1 MASSD
6 DVTKEFTTD
15 AATSE
20 NAIVHGVITSLSP
33 MKKGKASNF
42 FHANFSDGDTQL
54 RLVGFQ
60 DAQRKRLSYFEKD
73 SSGITVEH
81 CKIKRARQSYDMEV
95 ILKPTTKI
103 MNEKH

>member
-15 AATSE
+15 AATSD

-33 MKKGKASNF
+33 MKKGDA
-42 FHANFSDGDTQL
+42 QL
-54 RLVGFQ
+54 RLVGSQ